1 MKRYMAYSFGTLW
14 TLVLIVALVAT
25 IIHQVNF
32 QASPSKLNLDHQ
44 VETLEST
51 VQELETQNQDLALS
65 LNKTQ
70 KEYFWFRRC
79 LGMC

>member
-14 TLVLIVALVAT
+14 TLVLIIALVAT
-25 IIHQVNF
+25 IIHQVQF

-44 VETLEST
+44 VQTLEST
-51 VQELETQNQDLALS
+51 IQALETRNQDLAFS

-70 KEYFWFRRC
+70 KEYYWFRRC
-79 LGMC
+79 LVVC